1 MAIEVERLMAQV
13 EADISKYEKTM
24 AKVGVLF
31 EKQANA
37 VERRN
42 SAMVT
47 KVNKSWDTLGKAN
60 KFVGLS
66 SAAGAIAGLT
76 AVGVVTGLSTLVRK
90 SLDAASAI
98 GDTAVQAGVSV
109 EKLQELRFAA
119 SQSGA
124 SFHDLDPGMMKPNPT
139 LGGFINTGAGP
150 AAVGFK
156 KLPADGV
163 AAWGGRALAERG
175 ARPTP
180 RTKPPARGRGFRST
194 HGRHGDAFRPGRA
207 YLILPSL

>member
-76 AVGVVTGLSTLVRK
+76 AVGGSGRCQRRK
-90 SLDAASAI
+90 VAGTSLRSLTI
-98 GDTAVQAGVSV
+98 GCI
-109 EKLQELRFAA
+109 LQ
-119 SQSGA
+119 
-124 SFHDLDPGMMKPNPT
+124 
-139 LGGFINTGAGP
+139 
-150 AAVGFK
+150 
-156 KLPADGV
+156 
-163 AAWGGRALAERG
+163 
-175 ARPTP
+175 
-180 RTKPPARGRGFRST
+180 
-194 HGRHGDAFRPGRA
+194 
-207 YLILPSL
+207 